1 MDTERCKKLVQSI
14 SKLET
19 TEIHELFKLLHT
31 NKCEYT
37 RNNYGVFV
45 NLSWLPVEMVE
56 KIETYVA
63 FCNKSQTEVKK
74 YESLCD
80 LLNRNIQEASQ
91 AAETVA
97 EDAQV
102 ESTPTDRKA
111 AAGKVSSSMKFY
123 LLKKKYAKQ
132 TPYATHLKNDLKS
145 EAVLL

>member
-45 NLSWLPVEMVE
+45 NLSWLSAEMVE

-91 AAETVA
+91 VT
-97 EDAQV
+97 
-102 ESTPTDRKA
+102 ESSSEEAPTEPNPIDRKIST
-111 AAGKVSSSMKFY
+111 GKISSSMKFY

-132 TPYATHLKNDLKS
+132 SPFATNMKSDLKS
-145 EAVLL
+145 EAVIL

>member
-14 SKLET
+14 SKLEP

-31 NKCEYT
+31 SKCEYT

-45 NLSWLPVEMVE
+45 NLSWLSEEMVA

-63 FCNKSQTEVKK
+63 FCNKSQTEVRK

-80 LLNRNIQEASQ
+80 LLNRNIHESSQ
-91 AAETVA
+91 SAETTDEGA
-97 EDAQV
+97 AV
-102 ESTPTDRKA
+102 EPSPIDRKCVM
-111 AAGKVSSSMKFY
+111 GKVSSSMKFY

-132 TPYATHLKNDLKS
+132 FPFATNLKNDLKI
-145 EAVLL
+145 EPVLL

>member
-45 NLSWLPVEMVE
+45 NLSWLSSEMVE

-91 AAETVA
+91 VT
-97 EDAQV
+97 
-102 ESTPTDRKA
+102 ESSSEEAPTEPNPIDRKVST
-111 AAGKVSSSMKFY
+111 GKISSSMKFY

-132 TPYATHLKNDLKS
+132 SPFATNMKSDLKS
-145 EAVLL
+145 EAVIL